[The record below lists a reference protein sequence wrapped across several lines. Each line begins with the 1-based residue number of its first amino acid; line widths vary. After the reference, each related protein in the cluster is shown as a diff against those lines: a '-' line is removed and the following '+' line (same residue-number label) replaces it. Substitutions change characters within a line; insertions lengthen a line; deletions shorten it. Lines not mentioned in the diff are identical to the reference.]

1 MPVGLLD
8 QARLH
13 WANYLWKLWTSG
25 QWQAQSP
32 DERLYGQNNLAQHL
46 EEAGAPGRKMYAL
59 LSERWLADWIAVEKA
74 HDGFLRDVERVWRC
88 AEQRNDLVTQ
98 IKCALCV
105 SSAASISA
113 NVSAKLL
120 GRLLEYGMIEPA
132 NALEVIRRSP
142 PGRRAELLV
151 EAAPFLPP
159 RSFDQ
164 ALDVAG
170 SIHQAYH
177 EVNRDDV
184 LKALMP
190 GLPASAHEKALEL
203 ACSIDNLE
211 VRSHAIVDIA
221 PRLSVGLI
229 ETALSA
235 VQAIEIARWRV
246 AGLVGLAQQLEPL
259 RRNEVLET
267 ALAAVGSIEHDEEKV
282 EALSQIASTA
292 DEDLRSRVL
301 KGALAMARE
310 AKHTDVDARS
320 EADVRIGCLISVIAM
335 LPERG
340 RQAVID
346 ETLNLIDVQKT
357 DSNKYSHLRDILPVL
372 PDSRIPRAL
381 EIACAMD
388 DWALD
393 SAFESIGP
401 RLTEAQLVSALDR
414 AHKVKK
420 PGEKG
425 KALAAL
431 LPFIDEA
438 QRDAVARAAIPAL
451 RSLEQSPRRD
461 VLADMA
467 ACASDATRKM
477 LLREAR
483 SLRNP
488 YSRAILI
495 MKLARLSQGAERKRI
510 AREAWEA
517 VKQNRYAG
525 YRLGLYEEIL
535 PLAPESL
542 MSRLLKRIDK
552 ATRDEGKWSTNADK
566 IRSVS
571 RAMIR
576 CSLVQTDAALA
587 PVRALIDHRERAEGL
602 RSLLPDVP
610 EERRRPILEEAL
622 QAVRLIEDRQ
632 EQQALLA
639 ELSGPMDIDDAACNA
654 LLAARAGPYADDAS
668 DWGDDEQDDDDQ
680 DDDESD
686 GSDGDEDAGGNLA
699 PEAADAA
706 LQQLL
711 TIADHDKRGEA
722 LRRLAPRLPPPSF
735 LTYLDI
741 AASMPADY
749 LLEASLTTA
758 VRRLPEQAWPRAF
771 ELARWIDDP
780 DSRGEVWIA
789 FATQG
794 PNGMRRTAQ
803 EEGLAT
809 LVEAINE
816 DDYPEPFL
824 RLGYDLPTDLIGRS
838 MELAAALEGDE
849 TPERRANV
857 YTGLAQN
864 FAILAREDRAAAKA
878 TWVRA
883 LRRLAERP
891 RSDLLRDLVGFHI
904 LGRVLSG
911 PKHVTAFCDALGDVV
926 REVCAWNWNPANK
939 HTA

>member
-1 MPVGLLD
+1 
-8 QARLH
+8 
-13 WANYLWKLWTSG
+13 
-25 QWQAQSP
+25 
-32 DERLYGQNNLAQHL
+32 
-46 EEAGAPGRKMYAL
+46 
-59 LSERWLADWIAVEKA
+59 
-74 HDGFLRDVERVWRC
+74 
-88 AEQRNDLVTQ
+88 
-98 IKCALCV
+98 V

-113 NVSAKLL
+113 NISAALL
-120 GRLLEYGMIEPA
+120 GRLLDYGLIEPA
-132 NALEVIRRSP
+132 NALEMIRRSP
-142 PGRRAELLV
+142 PGQRAELLV
-151 EAAPFLPP
+151 AAAPFLPP

-164 ALDVAG
+164 ALDVAE
-170 SIHQAYH
+170 SIHQAYR

-211 VRSHAIVDIA
+211 VRSRAIVNIA

-246 AGLVGLAQQLEPL
+246 AGLVGLAQQLEPI

-267 ALAAVGSIEHDEEKV
+267 ALASVGSIKHDEDKV
-282 EALSQIASTA
+282 EALSQIASAA
-292 DEDLRSRVL
+292 DEGLRSRVL
-301 KGALAMARE
+301 KVALATACE
-310 AKHTDVDARS
+310 AKHTQFDARS
-320 EADVRIGCLISVIAM
+320 EADVRIGCLLSLIAM
-335 LPERG
+335 LPEPG

-357 DSNKYSHLRDILPVL
+357 NSNKYSHLRDILPVL

-381 EIACAMD
+381 KIACAMD

-393 SAFESIGP
+393 SFFESVGP
-401 RLTEAQLVSALDR
+401 RLTQAQLASALAR

-420 PGEKG
+420 PDDRG

-438 QRDAVARAAIPAL
+438 QRNAVARATIPAL
-451 RSLEQSPRRD
+451 RGLEQSTRRD

-467 ACASDATRKM
+467 TSASDATRKM

-495 MKLARLSQGAERKRI
+495 TELAHLSHGAERERI

-517 VKQNRYAG
+517 VKRNRHASH
-525 YRLGLYEEIL
+525 RLNLYEGIL

-542 MSRLLKRIDK
+542 LPRLLERIDK
-552 ATRDEGKWSTNADK
+552 AARDGGKWSINADK
-566 IRSVS
+566 LRSVS
-571 RAMIR
+571 RAMVR
-576 CSLVQTDAALA
+576 CSHVPTDAALA
-587 PVRALIDHRERAEGL
+587 PVRALIDHRERAKGL
-602 RSLLPDVP
+602 SSLLPDLP

-622 QAVRLIEDRQ
+622 QAVRLIEDHR

-639 ELSGPMDIDDAACNA
+639 ELSGPMDIDDAACTA
-654 LLAARAGPYADDAS
+654 LLVARAGPYADDAS
-668 DWGDDEQDDDDQ
+668 DWGDDEQDNDA
-680 DDDESD
+680 SD
-686 GSDGDEDAGGNLA
+686 GSDGDEDAGSSLA

-706 LQQLL
+706 LQQVL
-711 TIADHDKRGEA
+711 TIADRDKRGEA
-722 LRRLAPRLPPPSF
+722 LRRLTPRLPPPSF

-749 LLEASLTTA
+749 LLEASLTAA
-758 VRRLPEQAWPRAF
+758 VRHLPEQAWPRAF
-771 ELARWIDDP
+771 DLARRIGDP

-789 FATQG
+789 FATHAPQD
-794 PNGMRRTAQ
+794 MRRTAQ

-809 LVEAINE
+809 LVEAVNE

-824 RLGYDLPTDLIGRS
+824 RLGYDLPADLIGRS

-857 YTGLAQN
+857 FTGLAQN

-878 TWVRA
+878 TWARA

-891 RSDLLRDLVGFHI
+891 RPDLLRDLVGFQI

-926 REVCAWNWNPANK
+926 REVCAWNWNPESK
-939 HTA
+939 HAVGNSDI